1 MQRMAKFSVIIFITV
16 MSAGLVNAQPGITK
30 PSIADS
36 IKHYSQ
42 QPGPANSFTIR
53 EIAVSGNKKTKESVI
68 LRELPFQSGEIYN
81 LSDLVKEFE
90 TARKQLLN
98 TSLFHEVVVALKGFD
113 GNNIDILVAVK
124 ERWYLFPVPYI
135 KFVDRNINQWI
146 VEQNAKLNRINYG
159 LKILYNNVSG
169 RNDKL
174 NLYLIN
180 GYTKQISLSYDR
192 PYIDKKMKWGIN
204 SGFAI
209 GSNRE
214 VNYNTINDKQVFFK
228 DTNNF
233 VRTFFRAFGEATYR
247 PAIKTRH
254 RFGISYTIETIT
266 DTIVSLNPK
275 YFTDGRDKISFPEFY
290 YLMNYTDVDYNPY
303 PLKGYI
309 VELYLAKRGLNKEIN
324 MWLLSA
330 KASGSW
336 EIAKK
341 TYFGAKLAGAVKV
354 PFNQPYFN
362 QRLLGY
368 GDFFMQGYEYYV
380 IDGVA
385 GGYAKANLTREI
397 LNLGFRVKRKKD
409 VIPYQIPFRAYAKTF
424 VNAGYAYHPT
434 PETNTLNNRM
444 LYSWGVGIDIITHYD
459 FTLKFEWSFNVL
471 GENALYLHRKTIF

>member
-1 MQRMAKFSVIIFITV
+1 MQRMAKFSVIFFITV
-16 MSAGLVNAQPGITK
+16 MSAGFVNAQPGIPK
-30 PSIADS
+30 LSIADS
-36 IKHYSQ
+36 IKHYSLQ
-42 QPGPANSFTIR
+42 TNSANLFTIR
-53 EIAVSGNKKTKESVI
+53 EIAISGNNKTKESVI

-90 TARKQLLN
+90 IARKQLLN
-98 TSLFHEVVVALKGFD
+98 TSLFHEVVVALKKFE

-146 VEQNAKLNRINYG
+146 VEQHAKLDRINYG

-180 GYTKQISLSYDR
+180 GYTKQVSLSYDR
-192 PYIDKKMKWGIN
+192 PYIDKTMKWGIN

-209 GSNRE
+209 GRNRE
-214 VNYNTINDKQVFFK
+214 VNYNTIYDKQVFFK

-254 RFGISYTIETIT
+254 RFGISYTVETIT
-266 DTIVSLNPK
+266 DTIVSLNPA
-275 YFTDGRDKISFPEFY
+275 YFTNERNRISFPEFY
-290 YLMNYTDVDYNPY
+290 YLMNYSDVDYNPY

-309 VELYLAKRGLNKEIN
+309 VELYLAKRGLNNVIN

-341 TYFGAKLAGAVKV
+341 TYFGAKLAGAIKA

-385 GGYAKANLTREI
+385 GGYAKAVLTREV
-397 LNLGFRVKRKKD
+397 LNLGFLVKRKKD
-409 VIPYQIPFRAYAKTF
+409 VIPYRIPFRAYAKTF

-459 FTLKFEWSFNVL
+459 FTLKFEWSFNAL